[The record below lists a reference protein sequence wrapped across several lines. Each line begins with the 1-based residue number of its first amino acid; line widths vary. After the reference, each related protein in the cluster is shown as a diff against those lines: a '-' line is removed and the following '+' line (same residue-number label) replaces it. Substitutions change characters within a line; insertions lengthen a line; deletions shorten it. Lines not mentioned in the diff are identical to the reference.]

1 MVVGF
6 KNERLTPQDL
16 IEKDDL
22 KEVPTCKV
30 GDKRLFFARGT
41 VSWNSKTA
49 TRRTR
54 NPYSDYGYYF
64 ITQTNEEPLLVDS
77 TSFLKSFYPSFN

>member
-1 MVVGF
+1 MKIYGYGGWLQ
-6 KNERLTPQDL
+6 NEQLRPQEL
-16 IEKDDL
+16 EQLDDL
-22 KEVPTCKV
+22 KEVPTCNIN
-30 GDKRLFFARGT
+30 GKRLFFAKGT

-64 ITQTNEEPLLVDS
+64 ITQTDEEPL
-77 TSFLKSFYPSFN
+77 KNG